1 MDKINARAYS
11 KIQIVFVNPSFSETL
26 IFRISI
32 AINPSKATMPRTMQK
47 GINLGY
53 FTTLSNEIAIDR
65 LNKFKRHSIPR
76 LKSAAFANMERITH
90 HIPTAFL

>member
-1 MDKINARAYS
+1 M
-11 KIQIVFVNPSFSETL
+11 VLVNSRFSETL

-65 LNKFKRHSIPR
+65 LNKFKRHSMAK
-76 LKSAAFANMERITH
+76 LNDAAFANTKRITQ
-90 HIPTAFL
+90 IDFFISPPPFWD